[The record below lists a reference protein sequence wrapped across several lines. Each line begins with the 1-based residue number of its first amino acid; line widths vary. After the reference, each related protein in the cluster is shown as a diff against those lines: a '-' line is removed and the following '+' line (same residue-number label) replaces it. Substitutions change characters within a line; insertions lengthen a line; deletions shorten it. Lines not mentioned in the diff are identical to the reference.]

1 MSLLVGDEARVN
13 RFFNEEATIKDSGD
27 FKKFIDI
34 IKVLDPLFFVLSD
47 DYEDHHRI

>member
-1 MSLLVGDEARVN
+1 MTLLANDVTRVN
-13 RFFNEEATIKDSGD
+13 RFFNDEATLKNAGD

-47 DYEDHHRI
+47 DYEDHHKI